1 MNFVRYGILLLSL
14 AFASGVM
21 AEGTG
26 PTQPDK
32 ARQHPLDNS
41 EPVTSRPSSR
51 GSNSSSISRRRCN
64 RASRRSKPMFRLSS
78 IRWTSSPVA
87 MWTRPARACCAASA
101 PLRAWRRL
109 RE

>member
-21 AEGTG
+21 AEG

-41 EPVTSRPSSR
+41 EPVTNRPSSR

-64 RASRRSKPMFRLSS
+64 RASHRSKPMFRLSS

-87 MWTRPARACCAASA
+87 MWTRPARACCAAST
-101 PLRAWRRL
+101 PLRAERRL